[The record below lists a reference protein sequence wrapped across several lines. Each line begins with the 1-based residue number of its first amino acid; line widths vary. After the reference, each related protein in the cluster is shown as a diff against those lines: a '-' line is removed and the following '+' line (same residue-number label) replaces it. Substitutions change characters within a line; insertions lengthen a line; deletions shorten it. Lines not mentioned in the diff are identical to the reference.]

1 MFWFI
6 LICQHLCVFNDP
18 ENFSRKFSNV
28 SYHNY
33 QSCLWLICCL
43 EEPFATLRLS
53 FSMCLFSLPLEC
65 SPVQLHYVK
74 QIKSHS
80 LQHRLSFQH
89 YLDKR
94 YLLGTYQN
102 IFLFF
107 WKQIQCL
114 KHYERSLERVLAKT
128 QLLTL
133 FQQVLESISPIGRLQ
148 SWWRNSIYWILCFKF
163 EAGIIKFIVNIQ
175 GWWTAVYWYSHIK

>member
-6 LICQHLCVFNDP
+6 LICQHLCIFNDP

-53 FSMCLFSLPLEC
+53 FSMCLFSLSLEC

-94 YLLGTYQN
+94 HLLGTYQN

-107 WKQIQCL
+107 WKQMFKTL
-114 KHYERSLERVLAKT
+114 WKESRESLGK
-128 QLLTL
+128 
-133 FQQVLESISPIGRLQ
+133 
-148 SWWRNSIYWILCFKF
+148 NSIADSLPTGLRKYKPHRETAILVK
-163 EAGIIKFIVNIQ
+163 KQ
-175 GWWTAVYWYSHIK
+175 HILNPVF